1 MYCKQCG
8 KELNDGDKICKHC
21 MTALNAK
28 DVFQDTHTGEN
39 TSDIGNKPV
48 KKYLGIGAIVLVVLL
63 VIGIIFVNQIE
74 KINVEDIVMASFYG
88 YDTVGEGSFYIDE
101 ENIPVELWNT
111 ISLTP
116 GYAGFLTNGEEI
128 DVAVSYD
135 NSIARE
141 YGIEFVGEKVTFT
154 VSGLTELVEVDPFDG
169 FTLNIG
175 GISPYGSVAFTYDGN
190 NEHIS
195 TENFYIENK
204 DFIKNGDTVTVEYR
218 SALDI
223 TKYGYK
229 VTEYEKE
236 YLVEGLDEYVDSF
249 SQLSE
254 TFVTEL
260 KNDASDVITSYTS
273 SNYSQFTAKSAL
285 EYVGYVYSV
294 RKELDGGSYNDVY
307 IIYRSYLSCELNT
320 FEEQYIYYPVKYTNI
335 IFSNGAFSA
344 DRVGIEGYTQ
354 EEYDTKGYRIPSK
367 AYNDI
372 VTEKDRI
379 YNVTVGGGFENY
391 AHNGYV
397 YSVSEINDAV
407 MQVLE
412 ERALAR
418 VKKYLNESDDFKWYT
433 VSEPVKIGGYFLVSK
448 NQSGLSN
455 ASNKLI
461 LVYSSVVSHSEEG
474 DQILYLPVIYK
485 NVQIYPNG
493 DFTYEDRYLTDEH
506 RGINYWLGNH
516 TQGFIDESMM
526 YSLLVSKYVD
536 KYEEEVFGDLKTY

>member
-39 TSDIGNKPV
+39 TADIGNKPV
-48 KKYLGIGAIVLVVLL
+48 KKYLGIGAIVLVVLF

-204 DFIKNGDTVTVEYR
+204 DFIKNGNTVTVEYR

>member
-39 TSDIGNKPV
+39 TPDIGNKPV

-101 ENIPVELWNT
+101 EKIPVELWNT

-397 YSVSEINDAV
+397 YSVSEINDVV